1 MCSLAKGERAYLS
14 CPASRARL
22 KDSAALLPDPPDGV
36 DRVEYEVELLS
47 MIQVCDDIN
56 LLYCESALQC
66 LCWCTCHMSSGTLIL
81 GAV

>member
-1 MCSLAKGERAYLS
+1 MCSLAKGERAYIS

-22 KDSAALLPDPPDGV
+22 KDSGAHLPDPPDGV

-47 MIQVCDDIN
+47 MIQVCDTSC
-56 LLYCESALQC
+56 LLC
-66 LCWCTCHMSSGTLIL
+66 